1 MRKDP
6 VKILANMQKRRIQ
19 ELRESNKFIPYI
31 QEPYNLA
38 FLIPKKKGDGYLK
51 SPIYHN
57 ANAISDKLKAIG
69 YNDTCGLDGYLEV
82 FPRDGK
88 LTQGREFPEVLKV
101 ISDHYGWPCKLVD
114 REWWYDELDKNIKR

>member
-1 MRKDP
+1 MKTAAQKAKEQADRIKKLNESEK
-6 VKILANMQKRRIQ
+6 VIL
-19 ELRESNKFIPYI
+19 YI
-31 QEPYNLA
+31 QEPYNLN

-57 ANAISDKLKAIG
+57 ANDISDKLKAIG

-82 FPRDGK
+82 VPPDGK
-88 LTQGREFPEVLKV
+88 LTQGRKFPEVIKV
-101 ISDHYGWPCKLVD
+101 IEDHYGWPCKLVD